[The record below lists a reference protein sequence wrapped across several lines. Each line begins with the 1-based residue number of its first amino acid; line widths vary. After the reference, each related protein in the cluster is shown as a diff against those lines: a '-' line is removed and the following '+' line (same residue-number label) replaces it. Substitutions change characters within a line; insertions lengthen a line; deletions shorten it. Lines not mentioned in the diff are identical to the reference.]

1 MAIMAAIVVDNYSV
15 FFGFEDI
22 NVCMNCEAKDKA
34 LSLGGPLTKWCNACA
49 NSELPFHRSTI
60 DIFTSAKVM
69 TNERRVDKTKLYSKN
84 ISDMNNLSNDITLA
98 LNEDLDPDIN
108 MFNTS

>member
-1 MAIMAAIVVDNYSV
+1 MVIMAAVVVDSHSV
-15 FFGFEDI
+15 FCDFEDI
-22 NVCMNCEAKDKA
+22 YVCMNCEAKDKA

-84 ISDMNNLSNDITLA
+84 ISYMNKLSSA
-98 LNEDLDPDIN
+98 YKH
-108 MFNTS
+108 